1 MELEEKTLNTHVIHE
16 GVVTDYLIKEV
27 ELPNGKKA
35 TREIV
40 LHAPAASVLAVT
52 EEGKALF
59 VKQYRKAIEQAI
71 YEIPAGLV
79 DEGEDPL
86 LAAQRELGEETGYQ
100 AEEWEI
106 IAEFYTSVG
115 FCNEYLYVYGAKGLS
130 KLEEALELD
139 EDEFLEVV
147 ELTYEEAMEKYR
159 SDQMPDSK
167 TVVGLMH
174 WKSKLK

>member
-40 LHAPAASVLAVT
+40 LHAPAASVLAIT

-59 VKQYRKAIEQAI
+59 VRQYRKAIEQAI

-79 DEGEDPL
+79 DDGEDPL
-86 LAAQRELGEETGYQ
+86 AAAQRELGEETGYQ
-100 AEEWEI
+100 AGDWKI

-115 FCNEYLYVYGAKGLS
+115 FCNEYLYVYEAKGLS
-130 KLEEALELD
+130 KLNEALDLD

-147 ELTYEEAMEKYR
+147 ELTYEEAMEKYQAG
-159 SDQMPDSK
+159 QMPDSK

-174 WKSKLK
+174 WTSKLK